1 MAAPTYNLTGGAA
14 KAAFTGVN
22 LSVIEAV
29 LDLAKHPVGNGESA
43 AIIAIPAQ
51 SCVLEVSHQVLT
63 VEGAVLTAGIGDSA
77 SATAFGTAVDLNVL
91 AHAGAVLANPK
102 YYPAADD
109 IRLTMNQAGA
119 NAAKVLVKAV
129 IVGMATQGKYS

>member
-1 MAAPTYNLTGGAA
+1 MAAPTYNFTGGAA

-29 LDLAKHPVGNGESA
+29 LDLAKHPVGNAESA
-43 AIIAIPAQ
+43 AIIAIPAK
-51 SCVLEVSHQVLT
+51 SCVLEVVHQVLT
-63 VEGAVLTAGIGDSA
+63 AEGAVLTAGIGDSA
-77 SATAFGTAVDLNVL
+77 SPTAFGADVNLNTL
-91 AHAGAVLANPK
+91 AHAGAALANPK
-102 YYPAADD
+102 YYAAADD

-129 IVGMATQGKYS
+129 IVNLDTQGDYS